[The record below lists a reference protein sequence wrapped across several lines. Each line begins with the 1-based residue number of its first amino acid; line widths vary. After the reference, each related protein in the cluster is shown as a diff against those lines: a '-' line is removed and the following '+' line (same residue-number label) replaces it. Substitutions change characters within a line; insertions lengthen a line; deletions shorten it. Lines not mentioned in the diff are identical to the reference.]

1 MSQSDR
7 ADSFNGSGKRIFG
20 LPVQFVVVAVVSIA
34 LTIYMAGW
42 AASNNIE
49 ARNFRTA
56 SMNGI
61 PAYQSATSD
70 TEAETWERAAL
81 LVCPL
86 H

>member
-7 ADSFNGSGKRIFG
+7 ADGFSGSGKRIFG
-20 LPVQFVVVAVVSIA
+20 LPVQFVIVAVVSIA

-49 ARNFRTA
+49 ARNLQVA
-56 SMNGI
+56 SMDSI
-61 PAYQSATSD
+61 PAYRYASSD
-70 TEAETWERAAL
+70 TEAVAWERAAL
-81 LVCPL
+81 IVCPL

>member
-1 MSQSDR
+1 M
-7 ADSFNGSGKRIFG
+7 RILG
-20 LPVQFVVVAVVSIA
+20 LPIQFVIVVIVSLA
-34 LTIYMAGW
+34 LTIYLAGW

-49 ARNFRTA
+49 ARNFHTA

>member
-1 MSQSDR
+1 M
-7 ADSFNGSGKRIFG
+7 RILG
-20 LPVQFVVVAVVSIA
+20 LPIQFVIVVVVTLA
-34 LTIYMAGW
+34 LTIYLAGW

-61 PAYQSATSD
+61 PAYQSADAD
-70 TEAETWERAAL
+70 TESETWERAAL
-81 LVCPL
+81 LICPL

>member
-1 MSQSDR
+1 MSESGRDEIY
-7 ADSFNGSGKRIFG
+7 APSGKRILG
-20 LPVQFVVVAVVSIA
+20 LPVQFVIVAVVSLS

-49 ARNFRTA
+49 ARNFQTT

-61 PAYQSATSD
+61 PAYQSAIAD
-70 TEAETWERAAL
+70 TETETWERVAL
-81 LVCPL
+81 LICPL

>member
-1 MSQSDR
+1 MSES
-7 ADSFNGSGKRIFG
+7 NGDKGFRSGGARILG
-20 LPVQFVVVAVVSIA
+20 LPVQFVVVVAVSLA
-34 LTIYMAGW
+34 LTIYLAGW

-49 ARNFRTA
+49 ARNFRAA

-61 PAYQSATSD
+61 PVYQSANA
-70 TEAETWERAAL
+70 EAETWERAAL

>member
-1 MSQSDR
+1 MSQTNKIE
-7 ADSFNGSGKRIFG
+7 SFAVSKIRVLG
-20 LPVQFVVVAVVSIA
+20 LPVQFVIVVIVSLA
-34 LTIYMAGW
+34 LTIYLAGW

-56 SMNGI
+56 SMDDI
-61 PAYQSATSD
+61 PAYQSATAD
-70 TEAETWERAAL
+70 TEVETWERAAL

>member
-1 MSQSDR
+1 M
-7 ADSFNGSGKRIFG
+7 RILG
-20 LPVQFVVVAVVSIA
+20 LPVQFVVVAVISIA

-61 PAYQSATSD
+61 PAYESATAD
-70 TEAETWERAAL
+70 TETEAWERAAL